1 MGTETISHF
10 VLHPPYDLSIVKLN
24 NPLMGTETHRCTITH
39 SMRIY
44 ERVKLNNPLMG
55 DGNYLPCFANLINAK
70 NVLLN

>member
-1 MGTETISHF
+1 MGTETRPFRACKLFPS
-10 VLHPPYDLSIVKLN
+10 SIPVKLN

>member
-1 MGTETISHF
+1 
-10 VLHPPYDLSIVKLN
+10 
-24 NPLMGTETHRCTITH
+24 MGTETHRCTITH

>member
-1 MGTETISHF
+1 MGTETNLFKINDIFTIHNR
-10 VLHPPYDLSIVKLN
+10 VKLN